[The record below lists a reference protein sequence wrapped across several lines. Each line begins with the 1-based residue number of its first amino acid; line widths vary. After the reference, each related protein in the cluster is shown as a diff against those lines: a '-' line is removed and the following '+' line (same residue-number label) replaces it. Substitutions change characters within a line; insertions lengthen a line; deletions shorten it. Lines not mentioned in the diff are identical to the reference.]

1 MFKRNIRTLKI
12 VKFGLI
18 DYNDDFDS
26 ILYLF
31 EFKGSPQFKMLHII
45 IIINRLVLNL
55 IYSLLVWL

>member
-18 DYNDDFDS
+18 DYNDDFNS
-26 ILYLF
+26 ILCLF
-31 EFKGSPQFKMLHII
+31 EFKGRPQFKMLHII
-45 IIINRLVLNL
+45 IINRLVLNV